1 MPGNSLSTI
10 SDTAVAS
17 VGENESA
24 EGIQS
29 VDKILA
35 ILALGYAVAY
45 NDGVSRAKS
54 GEVALSMW
62 NGSFGYALEAAA
74 AASPTLGVGYLG
86 WSQGFKGECRQ
97 HNYCYYR

>member
-1 MPGNSLSTI
+1 M

-17 VGENESA
+17 VGESESA

-54 GEVALSMW
+54 GEVAWSMW

-74 AASPTLGVGYLG
+74 AASPALGVGYLG
-86 WSQGFKGECRQ
+86 WSPGLQGRMPPAQLLLLQVSFG
-97 HNYCYYR
+97 